1 MVMQSSV
8 ERNAVAPGQK
18 NQDFNQDY
26 PFPVSNTRFD
36 QKNDMFK
43 RALWDEKIQP
53 AGNRFYKEAVF
64 QEKVG
69 FRKID
74 YALRNGA
81 WNLEWGAGLG
91 NSRSNFGLYAWDG
104 VNPKIEH
111 FVKTGDPVKES
122 PQEMSRLI
130 KKVALY
136 FGADLV
142 GICRLHP
149 NWIYSHEYNTM
160 TQEHYPIEVP
170 KGCQNAIVMAIDMDY
185 ETIRMSPSGMEDAAT
200 GLGYSKMAFV
210 ANLLATFVRGLG
222 YRAIPS
228 GNDTALSI
236 PLAMAAGLGEMGRLG
251 LLITREFGPRVRLCK
266 VFTDLPL
273 SYDSYQ
279 PVGAKEFCKD
289 CKKCASHCPSRAISH
304 GDMTTE
310 GYNISNQSGTLK
322 WYVNCERC
330 FEFWGKMRMACSNC
344 IMVCPYNKPR
354 GIIHDLSRAIIRR
367 THLFNRWLLWA
378 DDLCGYGK
386 PLPSERFWNP

>member
-1 MVMQSSV
+1 MEMQYSV
-8 ERNAVAPGQK
+8 EKNEVASGYT
-18 NQDFNQDY
+18 NQHHDQDY
-26 PFPVSNTRFD
+26 PFPVPDTRFD

-43 RALWDEKIQP
+43 RALWDEKVQP
-53 AGNRFYKEAVF
+53 AGKRFYKEAIF

-91 NSRSNFGLYAWDG
+91 NSRSNFGLYAWEG
-104 VNPKIEH
+104 VNAKIKH
-111 FVKTGDPVKES
+111 FVETGDPVKES
-122 PQEMSRLI
+122 PQEMSRI
-130 KKVALY
+130 MKKVALY

-149 NWIYSHEYNTM
+149 NWVYSHEFNTM
-160 TQEHYPIEVP
+160 TQEHYAIEVP
-170 KGCQNAIVMAIDMDY
+170 EGCQNVIVMAVEMDY

-210 ANLLATFVRGLG
+210 ANLMATFVRGLG

-228 GNDTALSI
+228 GNDSALSI

-251 LLITREFGPRVRLCK
+251 LLITKEFGPRVRLCK

-289 CKKCASHCPSRAISH
+289 CKKCANHCPSQAISH
-304 GDMTTE
+304 GEMTTE
-310 GYNISNQSGTLK
+310 GYNISNQSGILK

-330 FEFWGKMRMACSNC
+330 FEFWGKIRMACSNC
-344 IMVCPYNKPR
+344 IMVCPY
-354 GIIHDLSRAIIRR
+354 
-367 THLFNRWLLWA
+367 
-378 DDLCGYGK
+378 
-386 PLPSERFWNP
+386 